1 MSGEMPPMVRMRG
14 VFKSY
19 RVGDL
24 VTEVLKGVDLDLAR
38 GEFAVIFGS
47 SGCGK
52 TTLLNIIGALDTPT
66 SGSVVVDGR
75 ELGGMSRA
83 ERTAFR
89 RESVGFVFQSYNLLP
104 TLTARE
110 NIEAALELLP
120 GMSRKETRLRALDC
134 LRRVEMEGLA
144 DRFPAQLSGGEQQRV
159 AIARALAKQ
168 PRLVLADE
176 PTGNIDEAMGARIV
190 GFMRRIN
197 ADTGATFAI
206 VSHNPG
212 VAAGAD
218 RVVRLSLGMVAGEES
233 RAAAEGRR

>member
-1 MSGEMPPMVRMRG
+1 MVRVRG

-19 RVGDL
+19 RAGDL
-24 VTEVLKGVDLDLAR
+24 VTEVLKGIDLDLAR
-38 GEFAVIFGS
+38 GEFSVIFGP

-52 TTLLNIIGALDTPT
+52 TTLLNIIGALDAPT

-83 ERTAFR
+83 QRTEFR
-89 RESVGFVFQSYNLLP
+89 RDTIGFVFQAYNLLP

-120 GMSRKETRLRALDC
+120 GLSRKETRLRALDC
-134 LRRVEMEGLA
+134 LRRVEMDGRA

-190 GFMRRIN
+190 GFMRALN
-197 ADTGATFAI
+197 AETGATFAI

-212 VAAGAD
+212 VAAEAD
-218 RVVRLSLGMVAGEES
+218 RVVRISRGMVAGEES
-233 RAAAEGRR
+233 RAVAEGRR